1 MKSKFTIEA
10 IQNTRLS
17 IFDPSTIDERK
28 YLLFPKDNAVTSTLF
43 NNDVYEPYLYQFLKE
58 NNLDILGTNVVDI
71 GGNNGQI
78 SIEFAHLVGDD
89 GKVFSFEP
97 QRVIFQ
103 QLCGNVFVNGLD
115 NVYAFNVALGN
126 EEGLITIQKPNYF
139 DQGFV
144 NFGDVHVGVQS
155 DYELVQMRQLD
166 SYSLDNISIIKID
179 VQGFERKVLLGA
191 KETIEK
197 NKPIIYIEIEQ
208 DQLELY
214 GDSEES
220 VLQLLIDYG
229 YSFTRF
235 NDGLPYLTKSGL
247 CLDFVAIPNDLVYSR
262 EWKTIF
268 HS

>member
-28 YLLFPKDNAVTSTLF
+28 YLLFPNDNAVTSTLF

-58 NNLDILGTNVVDI
+58 NNLDIRGTNVVDI

-78 SIEFAHLVGDD
+78 AVEFAHLVGDD

-115 NVYAFNVALGN
+115 NVYTFNVALGN
-126 EEGLITIQKPNYF
+126 EEGLTTIQKPNYF
-139 DQGFV
+139 DKGFV

-235 NDGLPYLTKSGL
+235 NSGLPYLTKSGL

-262 EWKTIF
+262 ELKTIF
-268 HS
+268 H

>member
-1 MKSKFTIEA
+1 MKSKFNIEA
-10 IQNTRLS
+10 IQNRRES
-17 IFDPSTIDERK
+17 IFDPSTFDERK
-28 YLLFPKDNAVTSTLF
+28 YLLFPNDNAVTASLF
-43 NNDVYEPYLYQFLKE
+43 NNQLYEPYLYQFLKE
-58 NNLDILGTNVVDI
+58 NNLDIKGTNVVDI

-78 SIEFAHLVGDD
+78 AVEFAHLVGDN

-115 NVYAFNVALGN
+115 NVYAFNIALGN
-126 EEGLITIQKPNYF
+126 EEGLTTIQKPNYF
-139 DQGFV
+139 DEGFV

-155 DYELVQMRQLD
+155 DYETVIMRQLD

-229 YSFTRF
+229 YSFARF
-235 NDGLPYLTKSGL
+235 NDGMPYQTNSGL
-247 CLDFVAIPNDLVYSR
+247 CLDFVAIPNELVSAR

-268 HS
+268 G